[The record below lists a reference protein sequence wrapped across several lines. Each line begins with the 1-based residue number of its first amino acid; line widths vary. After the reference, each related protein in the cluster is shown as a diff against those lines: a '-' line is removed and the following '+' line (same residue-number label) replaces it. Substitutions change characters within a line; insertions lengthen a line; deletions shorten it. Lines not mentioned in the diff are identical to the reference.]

1 MNMNKDTLLDFGKFY
16 LIEFFNNSLEKG
28 ENSLSEGNF
37 KLLKELAGYLTR
49 EENSIEGFEK
59 LAQYQ
64 GTNEFSIFLF
74 DMIDHLYDYVP
85 EESYKRLP
93 ELANDFVKLYNLMLE
108 EPESVN
114 AIEDVLKIYRSKMP
128 ETVAPAPE
136 KKEAQIKETKPAE
149 VESPADKPEEK
160 FPDGDSDAIH
170 FFEFY
175 EHEFADHLL
184 ERIEKDRDAETAA
197 LYRELLLAF
206 RRFNRNVEAA
216 DRNNY
221 RNSIVKLSALV
232 EKLFPEHQKKIPA
245 LRLMRN
251 IDKQVKK
258 FISQA
263 KRFERYNKKAF
274 LAIVKDNEFTK
285 KQARTAAKK
294 KETEEVS
301 SIESI
306 LGDYFNSEVNH
317 RIDEIDDQIGEIQDK
332 QEIRIKDIDLL
343 ISRFKSLKEVSMI
356 HGYAGMEHLTG
367 LIIKLLNEL
376 NREDIDFSEES
387 FDILRDITSEMR
399 QIKKFEN
406 VSKDDQILTDLEQ
419 KIFSIRDTVSEVT
432 AEEEEAE
439 EEEIETTADE
449 NADISAPEKPEETIA
464 GSDTQTLLPI
474 AKTVAE
480 SVSKHISSLCDN
492 TGEPV
497 VQKRVLALLNTL
509 GTQTGLVDPELKS
522 AVFNPLTD
530 LYESVFKAIR
540 EGSRPDFALIDSAWE
555 KSIEA
560 IINPDAR
567 NDLAGV
573 FESAAQ
579 AVLPVETDDSFAVNE
594 DERLSGVLAEAIQ
607 IRWNANRELLKAV
620 FLKGEKQKEDSL
632 IHFFNSFHKNL
643 EITGYIHFQPFP
655 ELIIKLIGEHGDI
668 AFDEE
673 IIFELENS
681 VNLVLERIRH
691 KGKNGDCADIT
702 STLDDLLTDLK
713 QARHKTDEESD
724 DTDVEAKAEE
734 SEKSVLE
741 VPEPVAGDDDEDV
754 TAIFY
759 SEVKEHLDTIND
771 CLEALDASPNDR
783 KQYTLIETAVHDIRA
798 SAHLLNLSKVVK
810 LSALLEEIAE
820 IYGQSEIRIPDDLA
834 TNIRSGVEDLKIIIS
849 DPEADIEQT
858 LDKLQYLIDHIV
870 IEDSE
875 PEPEPA
881 EKTGESEKAP
891 SRPVEEKPLFLETE
905 DVDQEFLDV
914 FRQEATSYLEVIE
927 KANRKL
933 IQDLNDKSSLDEFEN
948 AAHSLQS
955 AAKMI
960 GFKEIGQL
968 TEGLE
973 NIAETIKGGE
983 VDNSIEIQDKIASAI
998 DVIKRLSHGDT
1009 VSSNELV
1016 SIMNTLD
1023 SRYFTKT
1030 FSGPEPEQVETDLQ
1044 ADTEMMDVFLQEGNE
1059 LIEALNQDLLELEQ
1073 APESETVLNDILRR
1087 LHTMKGSA
1095 GLFNFDRIKELAHKL
1110 EDYFQIYKKK
1120 TVDQKQDM
1128 LNTAFAAIDLI
1139 AELLEAI
1146 KARKGEEIDQ
1156 FTARMAEIDNR
1167 IFLYQNFDTTIPA
1180 EKSETDAPKSAPS
1193 RKKRVADDDN
1203 IIRIQT
1209 EYLDRLV
1216 DMTGDL
1222 MINQS
1227 QLSSNLDNLQR
1238 ITTTM
1243 ESEKKRIQG
1252 MANSME
1258 EFLEQRSVRAEE
1270 QGERVEDLTGLEA
1283 LSESMRSFLNA
1294 FRGVSSEL
1302 NRLNQDI
1309 DFSSGRISNISKLLH
1324 NDMLKTRMITV
1335 DKLFNRYP
1343 RPVRDLAREQ
1353 GKRINLVIEGGDTE
1367 MDRAMIDALNDP
1379 VMHII
1384 RNAVDHGIEP
1394 ASERTAK
1401 KKDKAGNIILRA
1413 RHDKNQVV
1421 IEIADDGRGIEL
1433 DRIRNRIIENELA
1446 SVADVEQMSE
1456 AEILDYIFKP
1466 GFTTRDE
1473 ATDVSGRGIG
1483 LDVVNMQIQKL
1494 KGNIRIRTE
1503 PEQGTVFSIRVPLT
1517 LLISQALMVRIQ
1529 EQPVAIPLSA
1539 IQETVYF
1546 SSDELEE
1553 DDGKQF
1559 LSVRG
1564 NFLPFINLS
1573 ALLQFEHAGEEES
1586 AEKMAVIVHDAGVSV
1601 ALGVD
1606 QILDRQE
1613 IVIKSLGSHLQ
1624 NIEYIAGGTILGS
1637 GEVGLILDYA
1647 AIIRSAEVQFFGSV
1661 RDKFST
1667 RKVSGPVRP
1676 AGKRPKSG
1684 KSTTKLTRKSISK
1697 KKIKD
1702 RRAKI
1707 LIVDDSISVRN
1718 FVGSIL
1724 ERNNYSIHK
1733 SSNGFDAWETLS
1745 KGGIDLMI
1753 TDLEM
1758 PEMHGFELIEKI
1770 RGHKNY
1776 DDLPIIILTGRAG
1789 MKHKQKGEKLGANSF
1804 LVKPFKEI
1812 DLLQSIS
1819 DFIVVEK

>member
-1 MNMNKDTLLDFGKFY
+1 MNMNKDTVLDFGKFY

-28 ENSLSEGNF
+28 EDSLSERNF

-74 DMIDHLYDYVP
+74 DMIDHLYDNVP

-93 ELANDFVKLYNLMLE
+93 ELANDFVNLYNLMLE

-128 ETVAPAPE
+128 ETVVSAPE
-136 KKEAQIKETKPAE
+136 KKETQIKETKPAE
-149 VESPADKPEEK
+149 VESPEEKPEEK
-160 FPDGDSDAIH
+160 FPAEDPDAIY
-170 FFEFY
+170 FFDFY
-175 EHEFADHLL
+175 EQEFAYHLF
-184 ERIEKDRDAETAA
+184 ERIETERDTETAA
-197 LYRELLLAF
+197 LYSELLLAF

-221 RNSIVKLSALV
+221 RNSIVQLSALV

-251 IDKQVKK
+251 IEKQVKK

-274 LAIVKDNEFTK
+274 LSIVEDNEFTK
-285 KQARTAAKK
+285 KQTRTTAKK

-376 NREDIDFSEES
+376 NREDLDFSEES
-387 FDILRDITSEMR
+387 FDILREITSEMR

-406 VSKDDQILTDLEQ
+406 VSKDDQILTDLEK
-419 KIFSIRDTVSEVT
+419 KIYSIRDTVSDVT
-432 AEEEEAE
+432 PEEEEPE
-439 EEEIETTADE
+439 EEEFETAGE
-449 NADISAPEKPEETIA
+449 EHADITAPETPEETIPA
-464 GSDTQTLLPI
+464 NDTEALLPI

-480 SVSKHISSLCDN
+480 SVYKKISGWHDKS
-492 TGEPV
+492 GEPD

-509 GTQTGLVDPELKS
+509 GTQTGLVDPELKT
-522 AVFNPLTD
+522 AVFNPMTG
-530 LYESVFKAIR
+530 LYMGVFKAIP
-540 EGSRPDFALIDSAWE
+540 EGVRPDFIPIDMAWG

-560 IINPDAR
+560 IVNPEVR
-567 NDLAGV
+567 KDLAGV
-573 FESAAQ
+573 FETAAEGS
-579 AVLPVETDDSFAVNE
+579 LSVETDDAFAVNA
-594 DERLSGVLAEAIQ
+594 DERLSGVLAEAIK

-620 FLKGEKQKEDSL
+620 FLKGEKQKEASL
-632 IHFFNSFHKNL
+632 IQFFESFHKNL
-643 EITGYIHFQPFP
+643 EITGYTHFQPFP

-713 QARHKTDEESD
+713 QARHKPDEESD
-724 DTDVEAKAEE
+724 DTDVEAKTEE
-734 SEKSVLE
+734 GEKTVPE

-754 TAIFY
+754 TTIFY

-771 CLEALDASPNDR
+771 SLEALDTSPNDR

-849 DPEADIEQT
+849 DPEAEIEQT

-875 PEPEPA
+875 PEPV
-881 EKTGESEKAP
+881 EKTGESEKTP
-891 SRPVEEKPLFLETE
+891 PMPVEEQPLFLETE

-933 IQDLNDKSSLDEFEN
+933 IQDLNDKKSLDEFEN

-973 NIAETIKGGE
+973 NIAESIKSGE
-983 VDNSIEIQDKIASAI
+983 IDNSIEIQDKIASAI
-998 DVIKRLSHGDT
+998 DLIKRLSHGDT

-1030 FSGPEPEQVETDLQ
+1030 FSQPVPEQVETDLQ
-1044 ADTEMMDVFLQEGNE
+1044 ADAEMMDVFLQEGNE

-1110 EDYFQIYKKK
+1110 EDYFQIYKQKE
-1120 TVDQKQDM
+1120 VDQKQDM
-1128 LNTAFAAIDLI
+1128 LNTAFAAIDLV

-1146 KARKGEEIDQ
+1146 RARKGEEIDQ

-1167 IFLYQNFDTTIPA
+1167 IFLYQNFDTTVPA
-1180 EKSETDAPKSAPS
+1180 EKSGTEAPKSAPS
-1193 RKKRVADDDN
+1193 RKKRVADDDS

-1243 ESEKKRIQG
+1243 DSEKKRVQSL
-1252 MANSME
+1252 ANAME
-1258 EFLEQRSVRAEE
+1258 EFLEQRSIHAEE
-1270 QGERVEDLTGLEA
+1270 QGERVDDLTGLEA
-1283 LSESMRSFLNA
+1283 LSESMHSFLDA

-1343 RPVRDLAREQ
+1343 RPVRDLAKEQ
-1353 GKRINLVIEGGDTE
+1353 GKRINLVVEGGDTE

-1401 KKDKAGNIILRA
+1401 KKDKTGNIILRA

-1433 DRIRNRIIENELA
+1433 ERIRNRIIENELA

-1456 AEILDYIFKP
+1456 AEVLDYIFKP

-1503 PEQGTVFSIRVPLT
+1503 QDQGTVFSIRVPLT

-1529 EQPVAIPLSA
+1529 GQPVAIPLSA

-1546 SSDELEE
+1546 TSDELEE

-1564 NFLPFINLS
+1564 NYLPFINLN
-1573 ALLQFEHAGEEES
+1573 ALLQFEHTGEEES

-1661 RDKFST
+1661 RDRFST
-1667 RKVSGPVRP
+1667 RKVSGPARP
-1676 AGKRPKSG
+1676 AKKRPKAG
-1684 KSTTKLTRKSISK
+1684 KSATKLTRKSISK
-1697 KKIKD
+1697 KTIKD

-1770 RGHKNY
+1770 RGQKNY

-1804 LVKPFKEI
+1804 LVKPFKEN

-1819 DFIVVEK
+1819 DFIVIEK